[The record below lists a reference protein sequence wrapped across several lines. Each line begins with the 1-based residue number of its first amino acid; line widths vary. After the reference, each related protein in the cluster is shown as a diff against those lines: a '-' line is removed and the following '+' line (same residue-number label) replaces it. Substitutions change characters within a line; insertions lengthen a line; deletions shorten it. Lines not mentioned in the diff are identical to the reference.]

1 MGHVGQYWLGVG
13 LLLAGCATINTL
25 MAAVP
30 RIIYGM
36 ALDGAL
42 PRFLT
47 VAPRFKTPVIAI
59 TFGVAI
65 PCLHARYLNGDI
77 DHIVPL
83 ILAAVCARE

>member
-1 MGHVGQYWLGVG
+1 MRD

-42 PRFLT
+42 PRFS
-47 VAPRFKTPVIAI
+47 VYSCTPALKQVIAI
-59 TFGVAI
+59 AFGVAI

-77 DHIVPL
+77 DHIVPPRSSLRSAPGESL
-83 ILAAVCARE
+83 ICW

>member
-1 MGHVGQYWLGVG
+1 
-13 LLLAGCATINTL
+13 L

-47 VAPRFKTPVIAI
+47 WLHPRFKTPVIAI
-59 TFGVAI
+59 AIGVAI
-65 PCLHARYLNGDI
+65 PCLRAWYLNGDL
-77 DHIVPL
+77 DRIVPL
-83 ILAAVCARE
+83 ILAAVCAWGVAYLLVTLSV

>member
-1 MGHVGQYWLGVG
+1 MWWSMRQTISFTGYADGYSAFANRVMGHVGQYWLGVG

-47 VAPRFKTPVIAI
+47 GCTP
-59 TFGVAI
+59 
-65 PCLHARYLNGDI
+65 L
-77 DHIVPL
+77 
-83 ILAAVCARE
+83 

>member
-1 MGHVGQYWLGVG
+1 
-13 LLLAGCATINTL
+13 

-47 VAPRFKTPVIAI
+47 GCIRALKR
-59 TFGVAI
+59 
-65 PCLHARYLNGDI
+65 R
-77 DHIVPL
+77 
-83 ILAAVCARE
+83 

>member
-1 MGHVGQYWLGVG
+1 
-13 LLLAGCATINTL
+13 

-47 VAPRFKTPVIAI
+47 RLHPRFKTPVIAI
-59 TFGVAI
+59 AIGVAI
-65 PCLHARYLNGDI
+65 PCLHARYLNGDL
-77 DHIVPL
+77 DRIVPL
-83 ILAAVCARE
+83 ILAAVCARASPICWLLCRW